1 MSKNGNRNRNGN
13 VNVNGGLN
21 YILLISLVFL
31 ISLYI
36 KQRTQSFKGN
46 NIQNSESVSVP
57 ISSSASKNNKNNNI
71 KNNKN
76 NKKQLCSTKRCSD
89 LVEFT
94 NGKVCLGPSRDF
106 HQQFNNNNDVKYL
119 GWRNWWNK
127 NVRKEEIVTT
137 HNQHPL
143 MASFFKNQENT
154 KNIYL

>member
-13 VNVNGGLN
+13 GNGNGNQVLN

-57 ISSSASKNNKNNNI
+57 ISSSASKNNKNN
-71 KNNKN
+71 
-76 NKKQLCSTKRCSD
+76 KKQLCSTKRCSD

-106 HQQFNNNNDVKYL
+106 HQQFNNNNDGKYL